1 MTCYITIFFL
11 VPIYYNLSGIHFA
24 PTMWEIM
31 YDQSLWSK
39 CIYFFQGECVGGWR
53 LQLYVNMSSTG
64 GIEQDTSLD
73 DQRKC
78 QAACLQTTTC
88 LGIDFEILK
97 KKCYFHTKT
106 ILDKDAQAAP
116 NVNQY
121 RRVSCV
127 IGRHIKPFLQ

>member
-1 MTCYITIFFL
+1 MVTIVCHLHKFYL
-11 VPIYYNLSGIHFA
+11 
-24 PTMWEIM
+24 
-31 YDQSLWSK
+31 
-39 CIYFFQGECVGGWR
+39 FQDECVGDWR

-73 DQRKC
+73 DQKKC
-78 QAACLQTTTC
+78 KAACLQTTTC
-88 LGIDFEILK
+88 LGIDFEILT

-127 IGRHIKPFLQ
+127 TGMDIKLLLQ